1 MTTTSFVT
9 TPDGREL
16 CVESGGD
23 PDGRPVLTH
32 NGTPNSRLLH
42 RPAVQDAE
50 EQGIHLLSYDRPGYG
65 GSTPHPGRSVADCTA
80 DVRAIAGVFGYERLA
95 VWGISGGGPH
105 ALACAA
111 LLPDLV
117 TAVATLAS
125 VAPYDAPDLDY
136 FGGMGQEN
144 VDDML
149 LLDRDPVAAR
159 AKLDADREESLQ
171 LSPDMVLEAWPSLLS
186 PVDAAALTGDLADYL
201 VRCMKDGLAPGGE
214 GWWEDSVAIQTP
226 WGFQVDEIRVPLQV
240 WHGAQDR
247 FVPVQHGEWIAGQIH
262 GVDAHLT
269 ETDGHLTLEDHL
281 PEIHEWLLGHD

>member
-1 MTTTSFVT
+1 MTTTSVVT
-9 TPDGREL
+9 APDGREL

-50 EQGIHLLSYDRPGYG
+50 ERGIHLLSYDRPGYG
-65 GSTPHPGRSVADCTA
+65 GSTPHPGRSVADCA
-80 DVRAIAGVFGYERLA
+80 GDVQAIAGVFGYERLA

-125 VAPYDAPDLDY
+125 IAPYDAPGLDY
-136 FGGMGQEN
+136 FAGMGQEN

-149 LLDRDPVAAR
+149 LYDRDPVASR
-159 AKLDADREESLQ
+159 TKLEADREDSLQ

-186 PVDAAALTGDLADYL
+186 PVDAMALTGELADYL

-214 GWWEDSVAIQTP
+214 GWWEDAVAFQTP
-226 WGFQVDEIRVPLQV
+226 WGFQVDEITVPVQV

-247 FVPVQHGEWIAGQIH
+247 FVPIQHGEWIAGQIH
-262 GVDAHLT
+262 GVDSHLT

-281 PEIHEWLLGHD
+281 PEIHDWLLGHD